1 MVIIWKLIID
11 YFYIVRIFIIGT
23 RYIVYLIVNVFSL
36 SLSFCRSVIALHLSF
51 NIKIWKLTAFGIKNP
66 PLDLEDHRS
75 IFYFLSKFDFFIGR
89 FFFFIENIF
98 GSILE
103 IRCVSILDIFISLYF
118 TLLNSSRFKLTFD
131 RSHVSFFFSFL
142 FNFSSFVSSR
152 SEVKFDG
159 QNGKVCSI
167 CPWSNFKI
175 LYINVIAKREYKLSL
190 KLLI

>member
-1 MVIIWKLIID
+1 MEINCVWNKKSSTRLGGPSFDFLFSVEIWF
-11 YFYIVRIFIIGT
+11 FYRKIFLLH
-23 RYIVYLIVNVFSL
+23 REYILARFSKFVVSL
-36 SLSFCRSVIALHLSF
+36 SSIFLYLYTSLYLARADLNWLLIEVTSVI
-51 NIKIWKLTAFGIKNP
+51 
-66 PLDLEDHRS
+66 
-75 IFYFLSKFDFFIGR
+75 FL
-89 FFFFIENIF
+89 
-98 GSILE
+98 
-103 IRCVSILDIFISLYF
+103 
-118 TLLNSSRFKLTFD
+118 
-131 RSHVSFFFSFL
+131 SFL